1 MTLCKHFAQTLLGK
15 MSNEGILSQ
24 AKERSNGQLSN
35 YVEKIKIIIK
45 KRPEL
50 QGKKIYLNELSVSG
64 IENYNAQKNGWL
76 TFCFVPVY
84 SQKRAGHVTC
94 SSECRSEAQCFAQ
107 KDKIL

>member
-1 MTLCKHFAQTLLGK
+1 

-35 YVEKIKIIIK
+35 YVEKIKIIIIK
-45 KRPEL
+45 NDQNCRK
-50 QGKKIYLNELSVSG
+50 KKIYLNELSVSG
-64 IENYNAQKNGWL
+64 TENYNAQKNGWL
-76 TFCFVPVY
+76 TFCFVPAY
-84 SQKRAGHVTC
+84 SHKRAGHVTC